1 MRCFR
6 SAVLFCAVIA
16 PAVAGA
22 QEVPVDTSPHG
33 QVAIGAGV
41 APDYDGSDDLRAI
54 PFLLGDIRYRGL
66 TLELRGLRGRVD
78 LASDPRFSIGPVI
91 GPRLDR
97 KNVDGP
103 VGLLPEIDMAVEAGG
118 YVGYRF
124 GGDALGQGAVQ
135 TELTVVHD
143 ISRTYN
149 GLVATGSVAFTALR
163 TPDSFVSLDAQ
174 ATWGNADYT
183 RTYFGIAPTD
193 AVRSGLPSYRPGA
206 GFRDVGAGLTAGHYF
221 SRHWGLIGRVGATY
235 LVGDAA
241 NSPVTDRGSRWQ
253 PLGGLT
259 LSYRF

>member
-1 MRCFR
+1 MRP
-6 SAVLFCAVIA
+6 LLCAALISTIS

-22 QEVPVDTSPHG
+22 QEVPADASPHG

-41 APDYDGSDDLRAI
+41 APDYDGSDELRPI

-97 KNVDGP
+97 KNADGP
-103 VGLLPEIDMAVEAGG
+103 VGLLPEIDVAVEAGG
-118 YVGYRF
+118 YIGYRF
-124 GGDALGQGAVQ
+124 GGDALGQGSVQ

-143 ISRTYN
+143 ISGTYN
-149 GLVATGSVAFTALR
+149 GLVATGSAAYTALR
-163 TPDSFVSLDAQ
+163 TPDSFFSLDVQ
-174 ATWGNADYT
+174 ASWANADYT
-183 RTYFGIAPTD
+183 RTYFGIAPAD
-193 AVRSGLPSYRPGA
+193 AIRSGLPAYRPGA
-206 GFRDVGAGLTAGHYF
+206 GFRDVGAGLAAGHYF
-221 SRHWGLIGRVGATY
+221 SRHWGIIGRLGTTY
-235 LVGDAA
+235 LFGDAA
-241 NSPVTDRGSRWQ
+241 DSPITSRGSHWQ